1 MGLPGDA
8 VVKNLPAN
16 AGDSVLIPGWGR
28 PPWRRKCQPTPVLL
42 PGKSYGQRNLKGY
55 SPWSCKEEDMTEREY
70 RTCVGW
76 WVMCV
81 SLQIV
86 TLLLHLC
93 SLWLPL
99 PSPSVQQI
107 PDFSRPGVKRPER
120 WRSDNFVWITEA
132 PELQP
137 TGVMVCLAGI
147 YLNVSIWFLFLALGS
162 LGKKQEERKSMKS
175 SERKKKKQGSMV
187 TLTDTS
193 GASCLTDVFF
203 FFF

>member
-1 MGLPGDA
+1 MSAHSSTLAWEILWTEEPEGLQ
-8 VVKNLPAN
+8 
-16 AGDSVLIPGWGR
+16 SVEL
-28 PPWRRKCQPTPVLL
+28 
-42 PGKSYGQRNLKGY
+42 QRGGHD
-55 SPWSCKEEDMTEREY
+55 WAAEREY

-175 SERKKKKQGSMV
+175 SERKKKKARLNGYPNWYFWGF
-187 TLTDTS
+187 LPDR
-193 GASCLTDVFF
+193 CVFF
-203 FFF
+203 FFLTGSLQVFFFLIAG